1 MNMKHI
7 LSSAALAALLAGPA
21 FAQTGGPSPTG
32 SQPGMTQNAPGSG
45 AGTMQNMQS
54 QNPSLQQGTNPDR
67 LGTGAA
73 TGSMSQ
79 SGTTAAPAINQAQNT
94 QGMWRASKLM
104 GVDIYGPNN
113 EKVGD
118 VTEVLVDRN
127 GRIASVT
134 VGVGGFL
141 GIGTKDVAIPFDQI
155 SWSDQPMT
163 TGSVGTSGTN
173 AARTGTAGTA
183 NGVAVNNSGV
193 NNTGVGTGVAGTG
206 VAGTGTAM
214 NRGSGNTAAGAYNN
228 DEMYPDHGRINMT
241 RAQLEAAPAVSY
253 SR

>member
-1 MNMKHI
+1 MSMRHI
-7 LSSAALAALLAGPA
+7 LSTAAVAAVLAGPA
-21 FAQTGGPSPTG
+21 LAQTGGPSPTG
-32 SQPGMTQNAPGSG
+32 AQPGMTQNAPGSG

-54 QNPSLQQGTNPDR
+54 QNPALQQGSNPDR
-67 LGTGAA
+67 MGTGAA
-73 TGSMSQ
+73 TGTMSQ
-79 SGTTAAPAINQAQNT
+79 SGSTMNAAPAINQAQNT
-94 QGMWRASKLM
+94 AGKWRASKLM

-118 VTEVLVDRN
+118 VTEVIVDRN
-127 GRIASVT
+127 GRIESVT

-155 SWSDQPMT
+155 AWSDQPMT
-163 TGSVGTSGTN
+163 TGSVGTAGAVNNNAVNTNRPVTNSG
-173 AARTGTAGTA
+173 AVGTGTAGT
-183 NGVAVNNSGV
+183 SI
-193 NNTGVGTGVAGTG
+193 AGTG

-214 NRGSGNTAAGAYNN
+214 NRGAGNTAAGTYNN
-228 DEMYPDHGRINMT
+228 DEMYPDHGRISMT